1 MVLPEKERS
10 TANTPAESASTSPP
24 FDVVEEASRDSFPAS
39 DAPGWTFARKP
50 AQALLESEK

>member
-1 MVLPEKERS
+1 MPMPVKKRAEVKKPTEPPP
-10 TANTPAESASTSPP
+10 ANPP

-50 AQALLESEK
+50 ANPQQKPEK